1 MGFFRNLFNKGID
14 DDTLRTMQIFVL
26 TRGDRNLFYEGE
38 DRGEINSWLLK
49 KMDDFIDNKATT
61 NMHAINDIMLY
72 IKEHKEFYEWKKAYA
87 SMIMINFFN
96 LANKETT
103 IESEYQSPEDL
114 EIMKEVLEKTKL
126 IKQNEYS

>member
-114 EIMKEVLEKTKL
+114 EIMKEVIEKTKL